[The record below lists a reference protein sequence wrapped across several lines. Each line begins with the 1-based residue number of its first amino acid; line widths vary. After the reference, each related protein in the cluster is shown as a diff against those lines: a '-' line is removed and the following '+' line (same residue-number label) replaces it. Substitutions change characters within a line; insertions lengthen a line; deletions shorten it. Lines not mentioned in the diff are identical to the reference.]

1 MSAETQV
8 EVFGTKEVSVK
19 EFMGSSDKSL
29 VLLSDYEKAK
39 ENLEQLKDKHQS
51 RVEELVSI
59 EKLSPKENKE
69 LNSIRAE
76 LREPRYL
83 IQNIEKNNISVFES
97 YKKTDKANL
106 KGLIEINVDLEDKA
120 TEKLQAEDKRKKEE
134 KEAEAKADELRIAKI
149 KNVIDTIETYCY
161 EVIQK
166 MTFENLEISTALVEK
181 SLNEEYDFEEFYLLL
196 DQVKERVV
204 KQLLEKTNDITQRE
218 NQRLE
223 NEAMKI
229 EIFEVRLN
237 RLKEVG
243 YFADGLGNFV
253 HSDFSTF
260 LEKDGVYNCTS
271 EVFEKTLSDTKLAL
285 GQIEQA
291 KRDAELKKQKD
302 EQFEIR
308 KNRLAE
314 IGFIYNGNM
323 YFYFK
328 LEGNTTDVSDATIEA
343 TLIEEADI
351 MNFEQRLS
359 NAKLLIADIK
369 KQKAIDLK
377 LAEEDAERLKKEN
390 KARVKRLATDK
401 EIIAKSFEVYFAD
414 LHLETEN
421 QETKDFI
428 ESANAQVQELKSK
441 LLTKLNEL

>member
-39 ENLEQLKDKHQS
+39 QNLEELKEKHQS
-51 RVEELVSI
+51 RVEELVLV
-59 EKLSPKENKE
+59 EKLSPEENKE

-83 IQNIEKNNISVFES
+83 IQNIEKNNISVFEA

-120 TEKLQAEDKRKKEE
+120 TEKLQAEDRRKKEE

-149 KNVIDTIETYCY
+149 KNVIETIETYCY
-161 EVIQK
+161 GVIQK
-166 MTFENLEISTALVEK
+166 MTFENLEVSTALVEK

-223 NEAMKI
+223 NEAMKQ
-229 EIFEVRLN
+229 EIFQVRVN

-243 YFADGLGNFV
+243 F
-253 HSDFSTF
+253 
-260 LEKDGVYNCTS
+260 K
-271 EVFEKTLSDTKLAL
+271 LSDNLFKSNEFDYSIDKSDMFNIDSGAFEGVLL
-285 GQIEQA
+285 GIKEAKEKAEQI
-291 KRDAELKKQKD
+291 KINAELKKQKD

-314 IGFIYNGNM
+314 IGFIYNGGM

-328 LEGNTTDVSDATIEA
+328 LENNTTDVSDATIEA

-351 MNFEQRLS
+351 MNFEQRLA

>member
-39 ENLEQLKDKHQS
+39 QNLEELKEKHQS
-51 RVEELVSI
+51 RVEELVLV
-59 EKLSPKENKE
+59 EKLSPEENKE

-83 IQNIEKNNISVFES
+83 IQNIEKNNISVFEA

-120 TEKLQAEDKRKKEE
+120 TEKLQAEDRRKKEE

-149 KNVIDTIETYCY
+149 KNVIETIETYCY
-161 EVIQK
+161 GVIQK
-166 MTFENLEISTALVEK
+166 MTFENLEVSTALVEK

-196 DQVKERVV
+196 DQVKDRVV

-223 NEAMKI
+223 NEAMKQ
-229 EIFEVRLN
+229 EIFDVRVN

-243 YFADGLGNFV
+243 
-253 HSDFSTF
+253 
-260 LEKDGVYNCTS
+260 
-271 EVFEKTLSDTKLAL
+271 FELSDNLFKSNEFDYSIDKSDMFNIDSGAFEGVLL
-285 GQIEQA
+285 GIKEAKEKAEQI
-291 KRDAELKKQKD
+291 KINAELKKQKD

-351 MNFEQRLS
+351 MNFEQRLA

-441 LLTKLNEL
+441 LLIKLNEL